1 MHPHPSKQ
9 ADLRLTLSNKQSTN
23 RLQPRSARLPD
34 SRIRLSGA
42 AKDNLPPEPSLSK
55 SAILSQ
61 SPRKPTEGQAL
72 YHRELRSTQIDMGT
86 GSKFPAMPTR
96 LPSFNPAL
104 QNQGHFD
111 PPIRIPIFV
120 HMGTGS
126 LSPSSD

>member
-55 SAILSQ
+55 K
-61 SPRKPTEGQAL
+61 R
-72 YHRELRSTQIDMGT
+72 
-86 GSKFPAMPTR
+86 
-96 LPSFNPAL
+96 
-104 QNQGHFD
+104 HFVQVTPKTD
-111 PPIRIPIFV
+111 R
-120 HMGTGS
+120 GTGS
-126 LSPSSD
+126 LSP